1 LNRKYFF
8 IILFSLFTVFLTD
21 LYAQPEISGVINAY
35 SKVDSIFSSKDTLL
49 VDSISLFSAGDTVMV
64 YQAKGAEAW
73 LEDYLWESIG
83 NIYFPER
90 IYSSGKYEII
100 IIDHVIEAEQKVVL
114 RAALAN
120 HYDVGGLVQL
130 IRVPSYSNVRITG
143 TLTCDPWDGE
153 KEKGGVLVL
162 FANDTIYLEAD
173 IDVSKKG
180 FRGAEP
186 VLGENDSLCASE
198 DSAYF
203 YQYFYPESS
212 DRVGRKGES
221 VVEYNP
227 LYAKGLGRWGNAG
240 GGGNARFSGGGGG
253 SNYGS
258 AGIGGKEDTITCGPS
273 PPYLN
278 EDSDGPWTGLAGR
291 GGQGMTS
298 FIDDSTIYMGGGGG
312 AGTYT
317 SDLFATRGG
326 NGGGIVIIIGK
337 FLVGN
342 NHDIFADGEDITEVA
357 TASGAGGGGGGTIV
371 FDVDSV
377 QGQIDLWVSGGDGGD
392 TEGANLSGPGGGGG
406 SGFIF
411 KGRYYNSTNVNSHY
425 AFGAAGTV
433 TDQPYIGN
441 YGATDGNGGSE
452 RVLTKFPLTGFL
464 FNSISESHAVCEGDT
479 PNLISG
485 SNPRGGDGNYTY
497 SWKFKTNNTDWS
509 SLPDTTKDLQPGPL
523 DSTTYYRRTVESD
536 GIEDISAPIRIVV
549 HEWIVGNQI
558 FPDDTVSCIGNLAD
572 TITGSKVQIGG
583 DGFYNYLWQSS
594 FDLNNWNP
602 IDELNDTVCLP
613 GEVLDTTF
621 IRRVVQSGACY
632 DTTRVVEIIGLPQIE
647 NNNISE
653 SQEICFGQIPE
664 EIIGENPTGGLM
676 IEDSIKIT
684 WQKKPEGQS
693 WESIEDSS
701 RLNFAPT
708 NLVETTY
715 YRRIVE
721 SDDCMDISDSVKIN
735 VLPPIDN
742 NIITNNS
749 TIYTCYNTEPE
760 LLNGE
765 VPDGGDNEYHYQWI
779 TRTDGTLWTDITES
793 GQDKN
798 YQTPPLTEQT
808 FFRRIVRSGQDNCCV
823 DTSNTITVSIHSLPV
838 ATIDDFEDTICSGG
852 DVILH
857 FNITAGQ
864 LPYSLA
870 FSDGNDVTNI
880 NNIDASEKDYEV
892 NPTTSNE
899 SEWFNYTL
907 DEVSDA
913 NGCFATDMS
922 GLTKILAY
930 GWPQSNAGPS
940 TEVCDLTYQMNA
952 LSTLGEGIWS
962 QLDGDG
968 NTTFEDPALPASHI
982 SVDAAGEYTYQ
993 WKETNWQCADSAT
1006 VNIIL
1011 YQSPYDVDAGPDTS
1025 LFFTREYKLKGS
1037 YINPDDVREL
1047 TSTWSLEKGSGSIIN
1062 PNDTVTL
1069 IEQLIDEDQSGI
1081 RVLWTV
1087 EKGVCDIITDSV
1099 NITLNPIFT
1108 PTGFTP
1114 NGDGVNDY
1122 LQFTGLEFADENE
1135 LVIFNR
1141 WGTEVFSQ
1149 NNFSN
1154 SPGWD
1159 GKNKKGY
1166 DLPEDTYYY
1175 ILTVVNID
1183 PETNK
1188 KITKTHK
1195 GFIVI
1200 KRR

>member
-1 LNRKYFF
+1 MNRKYFF
-8 IILFSLFTVFLTD
+8 IILFSLFTVFITD

-64 YQAKGAEAW
+64 YQAKGADVW
-73 LEDYLWESIG
+73 LENNNWESIG
-83 NIYFPER
+83 SIYGFHK

-100 IIDHVIEAEQKVVL
+100 IIDQVIEAEQKVVL

-120 HYDVGGLVQL
+120 HYDVEGLVQL

-143 TLTCDPWDGE
+143 SLTCDPWDG
-153 KEKGGVLVL
+153 EKGGVLVL

-173 IDVSKKG
+173 IDVSEKG

-203 YQYFYPESS
+203 YQYVFPESS
-212 DRVGRKGES
+212 DRVGRKGEG

-227 LYAKGLGRWGNAG
+227 LYAKGLSRWGNAG
-240 GGGNARFSGGGGG
+240 GGGNARFTGGGGG
-253 SNYGS
+253 GNGAS
-258 AGIGGKEDTITCGPS
+258 GGNGGNEDTITCGPS
-273 PPYLN
+273 PAYLN
-278 EDSDGPWTGLAGR
+278 ETGDAPWEGLG
-291 GGQGMTS
+291 GLKGQGMS
-298 FIDDSTIYMGGGGG
+298 FFVNDSTIYMGGGGG

-317 SDLFATRGG
+317 SDLFATQGG
-326 NGGGIVIIIGK
+326 TGGGIVIIIGK
-337 FLVGN
+337 FLVVN
-342 NHDIFADGEDITEVA
+342 NHEIFADGEDITEVA
-357 TASGAGGGGGGTIV
+357 TASGAGGGAGGTIV

-392 TEGANLSGPGGGGG
+392 TEGGSLSGPGGGGG
-406 SGFIF
+406 AGVIF
-411 KGRYYNSTNVNSHY
+411 HGRYYNSTNVVYHHGL
-425 AFGAAGTV
+425 FGAAGSV
-433 TDQPYIGN
+433 SDQPSVGS
-441 YGATDGNGGSE
+441 YGATDGNGGFN
-452 RVLTKFPLTGFL
+452 RIITKLPLTGFL
-464 FNSISESHAVCEGDT
+464 FNSISESHAVCSGDT

-485 SNPRGGDGNYTY
+485 SNPRGGDGNYVY
-497 SWKFKTNNTDWS
+497 SWEKSTDGS
-509 SLPDTTKDLQPGPL
+509 SWESIDSTRIDLQPGPL
-523 DSTTYYRRTVESD
+523 YDTIYYRRIVESA
-536 GIEDISAPIRIVV
+536 GIVDISAPIKIVV
-549 HEWIVGNQI
+549 HEWIVGNHI
-558 FPDDTVSCIGNLAD
+558 FPDDTISCIGNIAD
-572 TITGSKVQIGG
+572 TITGTTVEMGG
-583 DGFYNYLWQSS
+583 DGFYDYYWQSS
-594 FDLNNWNP
+594 FDLNSWNP
-602 IDELNDTVCLP
+602 VDQLNDTICLP

-621 IRRVVQSGACY
+621 IRRVVQSGACI
-632 DTTRVVEIIGLPQIE
+632 DTSRQVQIIGLPPIE
-647 NNNISE
+647 NNTIYGQ
-653 SQEICFGQIPE
+653 QEICFGQKPE
-664 EIIGENPTGGLM
+664 EITGDNPTGGLM
-676 IEDSIKIT
+676 IQDSIKIT
-684 WQKKPEGQS
+684 WQKKLEGQS

-701 RLNFAPT
+701 RLNFAPP

-721 SDDCMDISDSVKIN
+721 SDDCMDVSDSVKIN

-760 LLNGE
+760 LLTAE
-765 VPDGGDNEYHYQWI
+765 VPEGGDNEYQYQWI
-779 TRTDGTLWTDITES
+779 ISSDGSLWTDITEG
-793 GQDKN
+793 GQDKD
-798 YQTPPLTEQT
+798 YQSQEITEQT

-823 DTSNTITVSIHSLPV
+823 DTSNTITVSIHPLPV

-930 GWPQSNAGPS
+930 GWPQSNAGHS

-968 NTTFEDPALPASHI
+968 NTTFEDPSLPASHI

-1047 TSTWSLEKGSGSIIN
+1047 TSTWTLENGSGSIIN
-1062 PNDTVTL
+1062 PNDSVTL
-1069 IEQLIDEDQSGI
+1069 IEQLVDENQSGI
-1081 RVLWTV
+1081 RVLWSV

-1114 NGDGVNDY
+1114 NIDGDNDY
-1122 LQFTGLEFADENE
+1122 LQFAGLEFADENK
-1135 LVIFNR
+1135 LIIFNR
-1141 WGTEVFSQ
+1141 WGTKVFSRK
-1149 NNFSN
+1149 NFSN
-1154 SPGWD
+1154 NPGWD
-1159 GKNKKGY
+1159 GKNEKGY

-1183 PETNK
+1183 PKTNK
-1188 KITKTHK
+1188 RITNIHK